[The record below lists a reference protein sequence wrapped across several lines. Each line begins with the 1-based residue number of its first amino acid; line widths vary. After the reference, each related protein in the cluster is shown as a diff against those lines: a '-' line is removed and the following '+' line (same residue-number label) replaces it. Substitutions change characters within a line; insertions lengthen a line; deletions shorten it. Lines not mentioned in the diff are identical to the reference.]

1 MSNIK
6 LAPNIVPCDTPD
18 LTGEQL
24 SAVRII
30 NDFTLRT
37 IGGEV
42 LKLGLTVVSP
52 TSSFANVLF
61 ANF

>member
-1 MSNIK
+1 MSDIK
-6 LAPNIVPCDTPD
+6 LGPNIVPRDTSD

-30 NDFTLRT
+30 NDYTLRT

-42 LKLGLTVVSP
+42 LKPKL
-52 TSSFANVLF
+52 
-61 ANF
+61 